1 MLRQPS
7 GQGLAVRSDGVPPPS
22 RRPQAVPVIGSALVL
37 LLAAIGYLVF
47 GGGQAQ
53 RDPRGSPAAARMPG
67 RHWRRG
73 HPAGHRS
80 GGHSRHHRGHRG
92 PAPAAAAGG
101 HHRPAAALQE
111 SQLQNLDYGDRD
123 SVGVFQQ
130 RPSQG
135 WGTTAEIEDP
145 VYATTRFFAALVKVP
160 GYTKMP
166 VDQAA
171 QDVQHSAD
179 GYAYEQWV
187 GIATQL
193 TGYFTGTFPAEV
205 SCWYTPAGQG
215 VQADLA
221 GALKQLTATFGPAR
235 QGRSA
240 GEDDHGPFGQKNREE
255 SSRARA
261 AGRGLD
267 GGRLAG
273 GARPAVWHQPDPV
286 CRLRVECREWQYGL
300 ATGPRHSRR
309 TASPVPRGSIV
320 AAYEVTL
327 TRHEPTSRHTVLAAG
342 IRTTKELTRDLHHR
356 AALR

>member
-1 MLRQPS
+1 M
-7 GQGLAVRSDGVPPPS
+7 
-22 RRPQAVPVIGSALVL
+22 L

-47 GGGQAQ
+47 GGPKHSVTPAAPPPPPGCQAGTGGAAIPLDTGQA
-53 RDPRGSPAAARMPG
+53 GIAATIAGIAAR
-67 RHWRRG
+67 
-73 HPAGHRS
+73 HRLPQ
-80 GGHSRHHRGHRG
+80 R
-92 PAPAAAAGG
+92 AVTIAL
-101 HHRPAAALQE
+101 AAALQE

-160 GYTKMP
+160 GYTTMP

-221 GALKQLTATFGPAR
+221 GALKQLTQTFGP
-235 QGRSA
+235 QGKDAVLVRMTTDRSGKKKKERTTA
-240 GEDDHGPFGQKNREE
+240 VVHVQRDG
-255 SSRARA
+255 AWTVA
-261 AGRGLD
+261 AWLV
-267 GGRLAG
+267 AH
-273 GARPAVWHQPDPV
+273 AQ
-286 CRLRVECREWQYGL
+286 QYGISQIRY
-300 ATGPRHSRR
+300 AGYVWNAANGSMGWQRASR

-320 AAYEVTL
+320 AA
-327 TRHEPTSRHTVLAAG
+327 
-342 IRTTKELTRDLHHR
+342 
-356 AALR
+356 

>member
-1 MLRQPS
+1 M
-7 GQGLAVRSDGVPPPS
+7 PPPS
-22 RRPQAVPVIGSALVL
+22 RRLRAVPVIGSALVL

-47 GGGQAQ
+47 GG
-53 RDPRGSPAAARMPG
+53 PKHSVTPAAPPPPPG
-67 RHWRRG
+67 CQAGTGGAAIALDTDQAGIAATIAGIAVRHRLPQR
-73 HPAGHRS
+73 AITI
-80 GGHSRHHRGHRG
+80 
-92 PAPAAAAGG
+92 AL
-101 HHRPAAALQE
+101 AAALQE

-179 GYAYEQWV
+179 EYAYEQWV

-221 GALKQLTATFGPAR
+221 GALKQLTRTFGP
-235 QGRSA
+235 QGKDAVLVRMTTDRSGKKKKERTTA
-240 GEDDHGPFGQKNREE
+240 VVHVQRDG
-255 SSRARA
+255 AWTVA
-261 AGRGLD
+261 AWLV
-267 GGRLAG
+267 AH
-273 GARPAVWHQPDPV
+273 AQ
-286 CRLRVECREWQYGL
+286 QYGVSQIRY
-300 ATGPRHSRR
+300 AGYVWNAANGSMGWQRASR

-320 AAYEVTL
+320 AA
-327 TRHEPTSRHTVLAAG
+327 
-342 IRTTKELTRDLHHR
+342 
-356 AALR
+356 